1 MPLSSQ
7 EDHARQSEIHKNKNG
22 AYINMHSL
30 SPPPPPPTTNQVI
43 G

>member
-7 EDHARQSEIHKNKNG
+7 EDDARQSEIHKNRNG

-30 SPPPPPPTTNQVI
+30 DLPPPPTTNQVI

>member
-7 EDHARQSEIHKNKNG
+7 EDDARQSEIHKNRNG

-30 SPPPPPPTTNQVI
+30 DLPPPPPTTNQVI